1 MSDRR
6 SQPANARLRA
16 GVCLLLSL
24 FFTGCAQMVP
34 QTVQLRTEWPEE
46 VPRVASVPGVP
57 FFSQTDYQCGP
68 AALATTLKHAGVPV
82 VPEQLV
88 DLVYVP
94 ARKGSL
100 QVEMLAAPRRF
111 GRIGYQLAPRYADL
125 LREVAAGNP
134 VLVLQDV
141 APLQDAGPLRIA
153 SSTLFTEWH
162 YAVVFGFDYP
172 AGSVHLRSGTKEDL
186 ELPISLFENQ
196 WRKGG
201 YWAMVTLPPDRI
213 PVTAVEDRW
222 VAAVAAMER
231 SSDAATLTLAYETA
245 LRRWPDNLQAAIGL
259 ANRHHERGALM
270 EAAAVLRRAL
280 QAHPDSVIALNNLA
294 QVVSDQGR
302 QGEALAQAE
311 RAMAKPGPFTDAV
324 KETRSLILQ
333 RITQPAGSSGNLN

>member
-1 MSDRR
+1 MI
-6 SQPANARLRA
+6 
-16 GVCLLLSL
+16 
-24 FFTGCAQMVP
+24 P
-34 QTVQLRTEWPEE
+34 QTVQLRTEWPDE
-46 VPRVASVPGVP
+46 VPRVATVPNVP
-57 FFSQTDYQCGP
+57 FFPQTDYQCGP
-68 AALATTLKHAGVPV
+68 AALATTLKHSGVPV
-82 VPEQLV
+82 VPDELV
-88 DLVYVP
+88 DAVYVP

-141 APLQDAGPLRIA
+141 APLQDAGPLKIP
-153 SSTLFTEWH
+153 SSSLFTEWH

-201 YWAMVTLPPDRI
+201 YWAMVTTPPDRI
-213 PVTAVEDRW
+213 PVTASEDSW
-222 VAAVAAMER
+222 VAAVTALGRTA
-231 SSDAATLTLAYETA
+231 DAATSTAAYEAA
-245 LRRWPDNLQAAIGL
+245 LRRWPGNLQAAIGL
-259 ANRHHERGALM
+259 ANLHHARGGLM

-280 QAHPDSVIALNNLA
+280 QDHPDSAIALNNLA

-311 RAMAKPGPFTDAV
+311 RALAKPGTFADAV
-324 KETRSLILQ
+324 KETRALILQ
-333 RITQPAGSSGNLN
+333 RIARPEAGARASN